1 MRARFLPLALLALTL
16 TGCQQRY
23 TGPSASQ
30 AALAAQGET
39 DAQALLQTSQQITIS
54 APPAKVWAIL
64 ANIQSWPDWHPKITQ
79 VAVGAVQQGSPFS
92 WTFQGMSINSTVEAF
107 SAPQR
112 LAFTGDVLNF
122 HAIYVWTLTP
132 GPNNTT
138 QASLR
143 ESVGGFLV
151 SLFYGEA
158 DMTAAAQSW
167 LADLKTTAEKP

>member
-1 MRARFLPLALLALTL
+1 MRARFLPLALLVL

-23 TGPSASQ
+23 TGPSPSQ

-39 DAQALLQTSQQITIS
+39 DAQAPLQTSQQITIS

-64 ANIQSWPDWHPKITQ
+64 ANIPSWPNWHPKITDI
-79 VAVGAVQQGSPFS
+79 AAGPVQHGSPFS
-92 WTFQGMSINSTVEAF
+92 WTFQGMSIHSTIEAF
-107 SAPQR
+107 SPPQR

-138 QASLR
+138 QVSLT